1 MTDEQAPAVAATPQD
16 DKRICVCDHGR
27 GAHGLLGMWP
37 CGERG
42 CGCIGFAP
50 RSEMKAVAEPLVC
63 EKCDEEITGTPV
75 YVKGTEG
82 VFHLN
87 CSLRSE

>member
-1 MTDEQAPAVAATPQD
+1 MTDTPVAWAMVDKETGSIVSLDTKPPFDPRFIPADWTREQRPLYFHPAPSPEALPT
-16 DKRICVCDHGR
+16 
-27 GAHGLLGMWP
+27 
-37 CGERG
+37 
-42 CGCIGFAP
+42 
-50 RSEMKAVAEPLVC
+50 C

-82 VFHLN
+82 VLHLN